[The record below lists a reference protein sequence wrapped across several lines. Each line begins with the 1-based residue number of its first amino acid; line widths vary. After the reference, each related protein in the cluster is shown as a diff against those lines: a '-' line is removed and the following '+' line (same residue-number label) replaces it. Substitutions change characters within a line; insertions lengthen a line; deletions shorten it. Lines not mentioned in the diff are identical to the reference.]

1 MKTDSLSTDSVP
13 ARLRRLRVQAGL
25 TQEQLAVALGVGR
38 TTYIAHEEGRRNVIP
53 DVLEKAAEYFNI
65 PLIELIFG
73 VHIDDQVLLAQADF
87 TAWKQTVVG
96 GYEDRL
102 AESWQEIKQLKEELA
117 KKENS
122 LKSLEETNH
131 FLLTQLRKGE

>member
-1 MKTDSLSTDSVP
+1 MTDSLSTDSLP
-13 ARLRRLRVQAGL
+13 ARLRRLRVRAGL
-25 TQEQLAVALGVGR
+25 TQEQLARALGVGR

-53 DVLEKAAEYFNI
+53 DVLEKVADYYHL
-65 PLIELIFG
+65 PLIELLFG
-73 VHIDDQVLLAQADF
+73 VHIDDQVLLAQEDF
-87 TAWKQTVVG
+87 NAWKQSVVG

-102 AESWQEIKQLKEELA
+102 AESWQEIERLKEELA
-117 KKENS
+117 KKEHS